1 MNINQKSIAIAKYL
15 YLQIIEEIKQANYKM
30 YMKKKISVSKF
41 KKIYILFTNQTL
53 FEFSTSVIKIF
64 SNYLLYYILPN
75 YNKD

>member
-1 MNINQKSIAIAKYL
+1 
-15 YLQIIEEIKQANYKM
+15 M